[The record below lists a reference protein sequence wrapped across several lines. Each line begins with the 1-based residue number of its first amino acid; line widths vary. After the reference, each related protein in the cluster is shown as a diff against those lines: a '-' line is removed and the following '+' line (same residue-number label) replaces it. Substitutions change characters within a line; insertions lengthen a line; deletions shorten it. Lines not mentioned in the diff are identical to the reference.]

1 MLACCPF
8 LFLLMR
14 RFLCTWI
21 LTHNIPNTWIIS
33 IVFPILVW
41 NHFLACI
48 QLSPRNHNLN
58 WITQIRFK
66 PSLWVFLFLARE
78 SLGEYFHTKDLYL
91 FLLLNMICHG
101 DWLSPFLIVQV
112 NSLDRQILWLLTGRY
127 FDVCLDENGPLILK
141 KWIMWEVPI

>member
-66 PSLWVFLFLARE
+66 PSLWFFSFLARE
-78 SLGEYFHTKDLYL
+78 SLEYFHTKDLYL
-91 FLLLNMICHG
+91 FLPLNMICHG

-112 NSLDRQILWLLTGRY
+112 NSLDRQILWCMFGWKWTTDSEEVDHVGSSHLT
-127 FDVCLDENGPLILK
+127 DDL
-141 KWIMWEVPI
+141 